1 MSETEYNTEE
11 LQEMGKRLETPTLD
25 AKGEEDPKL
34 YQDAEGGHAK
44 IDTDK
49 GTEGKSG
56 KNQSSIKGK
65 SKSSSTIEKPK
76 TSGSSQERLEQ
87 HLTALFDGEDLS
99 EEFQGKAATIF
110 EAAINE
116 RVTAFEDIIIE
127 QYQSHLEESIE
138 GTTKD
143 LVEKLDDYL
152 GYVVE
157 QWMEE
162 NALAIENGIRT
173 DVAENF
179 IVGLKDLF
187 ENSYIDVP
195 DEKYDILKDFTD
207 ANVELEDTLNA
218 ALEENIALHKEIV
231 AHRCGE
237 IFAEETDGL
246 TDMEV
251 DKLASLSEG
260 IEFED
265 ENQYRDKI
273 NILRESYFTNV
284 PQLSEEY
291 ETTEKEFMVES
302 GSPMDGYMNS
312 IHRHSKRD
320 KMS

>member
-1 MSETEYNTEE
+1 MSENEYYTTELSEA
-11 LQEMGKRLETPTLD
+11 GKKPETPTLD
-25 AKGEEDPKL
+25 TSSEEDPKL

-49 GTEGKSG
+49 GTSKGSNEL
-56 KNQSSIKGK
+56 KGK
-65 SKSSSTIEKPK
+65 AKASATIEKPK
-76 TSGSSQERLEQ
+76 ASGSSQERLEQ
-87 HLTALFDGEDLS
+87 HLTALFDGENLS
-99 EEFQGKAATIF
+99 EDFQGKAATIF

-116 RVTAFEDIIIE
+116 RVGAFEDAIIE
-127 QYQSHLEESIE
+127 QYQSHLTESIE
-138 GTTKD
+138 ETTKD

-162 NALAIENGIRT
+162 NSVAIENGIRT

-179 IVGLKDLF
+179 ISGLKSLF
-187 ENSYIDVP
+187 EDSYIDMP
-195 DEKYDILKDFTD
+195 DEKYDVLGDVTES
-207 ANVELEDTLNA
+207 NEQLEETLNL
-218 ALEENIALHKEIV
+218 ALEENIALRKAIIT
-231 AHRCGE
+231 HRCGE

-246 TDMEV
+246 TDVEV

-260 IEFED
+260 IEFVD

-273 NILRESYFTNV
+273 NILRESYFANV
-284 PQLSEEY
+284 PS
-291 ETTEKEFMVES
+291 TTEELVES
-302 GSPMDGYMNS
+302 SGESTPTPEAGSPMDIYMNS